1 MTRKV
6 LVTAL
11 VLAAVEGCAPPE
23 PTTTTGTGDEAESVL
38 AVTHARIYPVS
49 GPPIEEGTLLVR
61 NGKILEVGSTVVV
74 PKGAGVLDAK
84 GRSLIPGLVESHSH
98 MGFKWLNVPA
108 MGRNNNEFRNPVNAE
123 VRAIDG
129 LTSHDAAFALSLGA
143 GVTTMNVTTGSRVP
157 NSGQAVVVKLRGG
170 SIEDMFF
177 AEGGMKFAIRVAD
190 ERPGF
195 PRTTEAVRELLAS
208 ELRSARAYLDAQTAA
223 ASSGAAPP
231 PRDLKL
237 EALGKLLAK
246 KMVVGVHA
254 HSEDDMRHAI
264 ALKKEFDLDLYIHHA
279 QGTIFLVDELL
290 EENIPISF
298 GPILP
303 FMNEEDPALEG
314 PIRLAERGGKASFHQ
329 DHPDG
334 HQYFLRH
341 DAALFVRK
349 GMPEGQAL
357 RALTV
362 NPAALFHLEDRIGT
376 LEPGKDA
383 DFVLLDGP
391 PLDYES
397 LVTHVFI
404 DGRLV
409 FDRARGFNVFGARV
423 PEGW

>member
-1 MTRKV
+1 VR
-6 LVTAL
+6 LLAL
-11 VLAAVEGCAPPE
+11 ALWIFFGQDADAD
-23 PTTTTGTGDEAESVL
+23 TI

-49 GPPIEEGTLLVR
+49 GPAIEDGTLVVR
-61 NGKILEVGSTVVV
+61 NGKIAEVGARISIPPGARVV
-74 PKGAGVLDAK
+74 DAQGK
-84 GRSLIPGLVESHSH
+84 TLMPGLVESHSH

-129 LTSHDAAFALSLGA
+129 LTSHDAAFALSLAA
-143 GVTTMNVTTGSRVP
+143 GVTTMNITTGSRVP

-170 SIEDMFF
+170 SIEDMYF

-195 PRTTEAVRELLAS
+195 PRTIEAVHDLLAS
-208 ELRSARAYLDAQTAA
+208 ELRAARKYLDQRNAA
-223 ASSGAAPP
+223 ATSGEAPP

-237 EALGKLLAK
+237 EALGKLLER
-246 KMVVGVHA
+246 KMVLGVHA
-254 HSEDDMRHAI
+254 QSEQEMRHAI
-264 ALKKEFDLDLYIHHA
+264 RLKKEFDLDLFIHHA
-279 QGTIFLVDELL
+279 TSTVSLVDELL
-290 EENIPISF
+290 EAGIPISF

-303 FMNEEDPALEG
+303 FMGEEDPVLLG
-314 PIRLAERGGKASFHQ
+314 PVRLAERGGRVAFHQ

-349 GMPEGQAL
+349 GMPESEAL

-362 NPAALFHLEDRIGT
+362 NPASLFHLEDRLGT
-376 LEPGKDA
+376 IEPGKDA
-383 DFVLLDGP
+383 DFILLDGP

-397 LVTHVFI
+397 LVTQVFI
-404 DGRLV
+404 DGKLV
-409 FDRARGFNVFGARV
+409 FDRASGFNVFGERV
-423 PEGW
+423 PAGW

>member
-1 MTRKV
+1 MN
-6 LVTAL
+6 LLGMAL
-11 VLAAVEGCAPPE
+11 WILLGQ
-23 PTTTTGTGDEAESVL
+23 DAETI
-38 AVTHARIYPVS
+38 AITHARIYPVS
-49 GPPIEEGTLLVR
+49 GAPIEEGTLLAR
-61 NGKILEVGSTVVV
+61 NGKIVEVGARVAV
-74 PKGAGVLDAK
+74 PGGARVLDAQGK
-84 GRSLIPGLVESHSH
+84 SLIPGLVESHSH

-129 LTSHDAAFALSLGA
+129 LTSHDAAFGLSLAA
-143 GVTTMNVTTGSRVP
+143 GITTMNLTTGSRVP

-170 SIEDMFF
+170 SIENMYL

-195 PRTTEAVRELLAS
+195 PRTIDAVRDLLAS
-208 ELRSARAYLDAQTAA
+208 ELRAARKYLDQRTAA
-223 ASSGAAPP
+223 AASGEAPP

-237 EALGKLLAK
+237 EALGKLLER

-254 HSEDDMRHAI
+254 HSEQEMRHAI
-264 ALKKEFDLDLYIHHA
+264 GLKKEFGLDLFIHHA
-279 QGTIFLVDELL
+279 NATVSLVDELL
-290 EENIPISF
+290 EAGVAVSF

-303 FMNEEDPALEG
+303 FIGEEDPALLG
-314 PIRLAERGGKASFHQ
+314 PVRLAERGGRVVFHQ
-329 DHPDG
+329 DHPDA

-349 GMPEGQAL
+349 GMPEAEAL

-362 NPAALFHLEDRIGT
+362 NGASLFHLDDRIGT

-404 DGRLV
+404 DGKLV
-409 FDRARGFNVFGARV
+409 FDRAAGINVFGERV
-423 PEGW
+423 PAGW

>member
-1 MTRKV
+1 MTRV

-11 VLAAVEGCAPPE
+11 VLAAVFGCAPPE
-23 PTTTTGTGDEAESVL
+23 PTTTTGTAGDAESVL

-49 GPPIEEGTLLVR
+49 GPPIEDGTLLVR
-61 NGKILEVGSTVVV
+61 NGKIVEVGKGVAV
-74 PKGAGVLDAK
+74 PEGAGVLDAK

-129 LTSHDAAFALSLGA
+129 LSSHDAAFALSLAA
-143 GVTTMNVTTGSRVP
+143 GVTAMNITTGSRVP

-170 SIEDMFF
+170 SIDDMFF

-208 ELRSARAYLDAQTAA
+208 ELRSARAYLDANAAA

-237 EALGKLLAK
+237 EALGKVLER

-254 HSEDDMRHAI
+254 HSEEDMRHAI
-264 ALKKEFDLDLYIHHA
+264 ALKEEFDLDLYIHHA
-279 QGTIFLVDELL
+279 QGTISLVDELL
-290 EENIPISF
+290 AADIPISF
-298 GPILP
+298 GPVLP
-303 FMNEEDPALEG
+303 FMNEEDPVLLG
-314 PIRLAERGGKASFHQ
+314 PIRLAERGGKVSFHQ

-334 HQYFLRH
+334 HQYYLRH
-341 DAALFVRK
+341 DGALFVRQ
-349 GMPEGQAL
+349 GMPEEQAL

-409 FDRARGFNVFGARV
+409 FDRARGFNVFGERV

>member
-1 MTRKV
+1 VIRPS
-6 LVTAL
+6 LASAFL
-11 VLAAVEGCAPPE
+11 LAALARCAPPE
-23 PTTTTGTGDEAESVL
+23 PGIATGTESDAESIL
-38 AVTHARIYPVS
+38 AVTNARIYPVS
-49 GPPIEEGTLLVR
+49 GPPIDRGTLLVR
-61 NGKILEVGSTVVV
+61 AGKILEVGSAVAV
-74 PKGAGVLDAK
+74 PDGAGVLDARGK
-84 GRSLIPGLVESHSH
+84 SLIPGLVESHSH

-108 MGRNNNEFRNPVNAE
+108 MGRNNNEFRTPVNAE

-129 LTSHDAAFALSLGA
+129 LTAHDAAFPIALAA
-143 GVTTMNVTTGSRVP
+143 GVTTMNITTGSRVP

-170 SIEDMFF
+170 SIEEMFF

-195 PRTTEAVRELLAS
+195 PRTTEAVKELLAS
-208 ELRSARAYLDAQTAA
+208 ELRSAQAYLDARAA
-223 ASSGAAPP
+223 SASSGAAPL

-237 EALGKLLAK
+237 EALGNLLER

-254 HSEDDMRHAI
+254 HSEEDMRHAI

-279 QGTIFLVDELL
+279 QGTIALVDELL
-290 EENIPISF
+290 EEEIPVSF

-303 FMNEEDPALEG
+303 FMGEEDPQLLG
-314 PIRLAERGGKASFHQ
+314 PIRLTERGGKASFHQ

-349 GMPEGQAL
+349 GMPEEEAL

-383 DFVLLDGP
+383 DFILLDGP

-397 LVTHVFI
+397 LVTHAFI

-409 FDRARGFNVFGARV
+409 FDRATGYNVFGERV

>member
-1 MTRKV
+1 MTGKG
-6 LVTAL
+6 LAAGI
-11 VLAAVEGCAPPE
+11 VLAALIRCAPPE
-23 PTTTTGTGDEAESVL
+23 PKTTTGTESDAESIL
-38 AVTHARIYPVS
+38 AITNARIYPVA
-49 GPPIEEGTLLVR
+49 GPPIEAGTLLVR
-61 NGKILEVGSTVVV
+61 AGKILELGDSVAV
-74 PKGAGVLDAK
+74 PDGAGVLDARGK
-84 GRSLIPGLVESHSH
+84 SLMPGLVESHSH

-129 LTSHDAAFALSLGA
+129 LTSHEPAFALSLAA
-143 GVTTMNVTTGSRVP
+143 GVTTVNITTGSRVP
-157 NSGQAVVVKLRGG
+157 NSGQAAVLKLRGG

-195 PRTTEAVRELLAS
+195 PRTIQGVKDLLAS
-208 ELRSARAYLDAQTAA
+208 ELRAARAYLDAREAA
-223 ASSGAAPP
+223 ASSGGAPP
-231 PRDLKL
+231 PTDLKL
-237 EALGKLLAK
+237 EALGKVLERR
-246 KMVVGVHA
+246 MVVGVHA
-254 HSEDDMRHAI
+254 HSAEEMRHAI

-279 QGTIFLVDELL
+279 NATLEVIEDLL
-290 EENIPISF
+290 AENVPVSF

-303 FMNEEDPALEG
+303 FMNEDDPAILG
-314 PIRLAERGGKASFHQ
+314 PLRLIERGGRASLHQ

-349 GMPEGQAL
+349 GMAEADAL
-357 RALTV
+357 EALTV
-362 NPAALFHLEDRIGT
+362 NPAALFHLDDRIGT

-383 DFVLLDGP
+383 DFILLDGP

-397 LVTHVFI
+397 LVTHAFV

-409 FDRARGFNVFGARV
+409 FDRARGFNVFGERI